1 MTYPL
6 VIEDASFEDLIDDPD
21 HFVKLFR
28 ESKLLIFPELHL
40 SEEQNAQVREAFGYG
55 FYGHHDETH
64 KFSIERNVDKIEPE
78 HLLVQWHLEN
88 LDDPHPPVAVGW
100 NMTKFDCPK
109 GHGNTGYVN
118 MINIYSKLDQ
128 EHQDFYNNL
137 SFMAYINTLVG
148 YTLNEPRGKVSDGV
162 IEAYKKMAAGET
174 TISQQPNTAFRHE
187 RPTMTPVRKAVV
199 PHPLT
204 DELTLRYVPEPSYL
218 VLPEF
223 HEQRKVAD
231 AALKE
236 LINDPDNQVWWE
248 WTKGDYVFADLV
260 VTAHSVK
267 GGFTDGERVLDVAFG
282 LIGEYPQ
289 HLREQWEPG
298 DPRLLNTGGGGISR
312 GVGGIAR

>member
-6 VIEDASFEDLIDDPD
+6 VIEDASFEDIMDDPD

-40 SEEQNAQVREAFGYG
+40 SEVQNAQVREAFGYG

-64 KFSIERNVDKIEPE
+64 KFSIERYFDEYFDEVGPE
-78 HLLVQWHLEN
+78 DLLVQWHLEN

-118 MINIYSKLDQ
+118 MMNIYSKLDQ

-137 SFMAYINTLVG
+137 SFISYIGSLEDPYEVA
-148 YTLNEPRGKVSDGV
+148 EV
-162 IEAYKKMAAGET
+162 YKRMTAEET
-174 TISQQPNTAFRHE
+174 KILQRSTQDFRLKSGSE
-187 RPTMTPVRKAVV
+187 TPIRKAVV

-204 DELTLRYVPEPSYL
+204 DELTLRYVPEPNNL
-218 VLPEF
+218 VLPEL
-223 HEQRKVAD
+223 HEQREVAD
-231 AALKE
+231 AALRE

-260 VTAHSVK
+260 ITCHSVK
-267 GGFTDGERVLDVAFG
+267 GGFTDGDRILDVAFG
-282 LIGEYPQ
+282 LIGEYPR
-289 HLREQWEPG
+289 HLRESWEEN
-298 DPRLLNTGGGGISR
+298 DPRFLPENSVGGGVSR
-312 GVGGIAR
+312 GTDGIAR